1 MPLLLLKF
9 QQDFNMI
16 TNQKKILIIDYKLG
30 NLFSVNQALT
40 NIGLNVSITSNAM
53 EIETA
58 DAIVLPGVGA
68 FSDAMKNLKELNLIN
83 SIKKFVDTGK
93 PFLGICLGLQL
104 LFTESEEFGL
114 SKGLGLVKGQVKRFN
129 NVNKDGETRKVPQIA
144 WNQIHKIKGNS
155 WENTPL
161 DDTKEGE
168 FMYFVHSF
176 YVEPEEPIG
185 LSQTNYDG
193 QVYVSSIKKNNLF
206 ACQFHPE
213 KSAKEGLRIYNSW
226 AKINNLK

>member
-1 MPLLLLKF
+1 MPTF

-16 TNQKKILIIDYKLG
+16 HPQRKILIIDYKLG

-40 NIGLNVSITSNAM
+40 NIGLNVNITSNAD
-53 EIETA
+53 EIQSA

-68 FSDAMKNLKELNLIN
+68 FSDAMNNLRDLNLIN
-83 SIKKFVDTGK
+83 PIKKFVDSGK

-104 LFTESEEFGL
+104 LFTDSEEFGL
-114 SKGLGLVKGQVKRFN
+114 SKGLGLVKGRVKRFN
-129 NVNKDGETRKVPQIA
+129 NNNRDDETRKVPQIA
-144 WNQIHKIKGNS
+144 WNQIHKINGNS

-161 DDTKEGE
+161 NGIKEGE

-176 YVEPEEPIG
+176 YVDPEEPVG
-185 LSQTNYDG
+185 LSQTIYDG
-193 QVYVSSIKKNNLF
+193 KIYTSSIQKNNLF

-213 KSAKEGLRIYNSW
+213 KSAAEGLKIYNNW
-226 AKINNLK
+226 AIINNLK

>member
-1 MPLLLLKF
+1 MRKS

-16 TNQKKILIIDYKLG
+16 LSRKKILILDYKLS

-40 NIGLNVSITSNAM
+40 NIGLNAIITSNAD
-53 EIETA
+53 EIESA

-68 FSDAMKNLKELNLIN
+68 FTDAINNLYNLNLIN
-83 SIKKFVDTGK
+83 PIKKFVDSGK

-104 LFTESEEFGL
+104 LFSESEEFGI
-114 SKGLGLVKGQVKRFN
+114 SKGLGLVKGRVKRFN
-129 NVNKDGETRKVPQIA
+129 NNNKEGDTRKVPQIA
-144 WNQIHKIKGNS
+144 WNQIHKIDGKL

-161 DDTKEGE
+161 SDIDEGA
-168 FMYFVHSF
+168 FMYFIHSF
-176 YVEPEEPIG
+176 YVEPEEPVG
-185 LSQTNYDG
+185 LSQTTYDG
-193 QVYVSSIKKNNLF
+193 QHYVSSIQKNNIF

-213 KSAKEGLRIYNSW
+213 KSAQEGLKIYNSW

>member
-1 MPLLLLKF
+1 MA
-9 QQDFNMI
+9 I
-16 TNQKKILIIDYKLG
+16 SQKKILIIDYKLG

-40 NIGLNVSITSNAM
+40 NIGLNVNITSNA
-53 EIETA
+53 EDIESA

-68 FSDAMKNLKELNLIN
+68 FSDAMNNLNELNLIN
-83 SIKKFVDTGK
+83 PIKKFIDSGK

-104 LFTESEEFGL
+104 LLSESEEFGRT
-114 SKGLGLVKGQVKRFN
+114 KGLGLIKGRVKRFHN
-129 NVNKDGETRKVPQIA
+129 TNKDGETRKVPQIA
-144 WNQIHKIKGNS
+144 WNQIYKTNDSS

-161 DDTKEGE
+161 SEIKEGE

-176 YVEPEEPIG
+176 YVEVDEPVS

-193 QVYVSSIKKNNLF
+193 KIYISSIQKNNLF

-213 KSAKEGLRIYNSW
+213 KSASEGLKIYNSW
-226 AKINNLK
+226 ATINDLK